1 MSIKYFKIQSF
12 MSSGEVWETIRHTKE
27 GMEACIESIL
37 SDKEV
42 VRFTV
47 EEIV

>member
-1 MSIKYFKIQSF
+1 MSN
-12 MSSGEVWETIRHTKE
+12 GEVWETIRHTFE
-27 GMEACIESIL
+27 GMEACVESIL

>member
-1 MSIKYFKIQSF
+1 MPIKYFKI
-12 MSSGEVWETIRHTKE
+12 MSYYSDGVIAETIRHTKE
-27 GMEACIESIL
+27 GMEACVRSIL
-37 SDKEV
+37 SEEGL

>member
-1 MSIKYFKIQSF
+1 MSYYSDGVIA
-12 MSSGEVWETIRHTKE
+12 ETIRHTKE
-27 GMEACIESIL
+27 GMEACIKSIL
-37 SDKEV
+37 SDEEV